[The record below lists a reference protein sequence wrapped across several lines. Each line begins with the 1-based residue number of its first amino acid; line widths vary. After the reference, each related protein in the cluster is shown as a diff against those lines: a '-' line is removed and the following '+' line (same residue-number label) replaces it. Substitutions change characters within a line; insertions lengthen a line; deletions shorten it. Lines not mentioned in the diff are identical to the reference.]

1 MYTCSLSYLFCR
13 CLIIV
18 SCRRRKNH
26 ARVIKRTAPRRDRCT
41 ERRKHLGSHLIQELQ
56 VHQIVV
62 GAALYDDGFTGI
74 DPLVPAWETTALNEK
89 KRFEWGRGEKRNH
102 FQGLPGGLSA
112 LPGEHSP
119 PLSQALIALHLCFDL
134 SLSNEPRRAEVS
146 AEPAGFTELWRTS
159 GDTRGT
165 HCQGG
170 QAVKRQ
176 PLHM

>member
-1 MYTCSLSYLFCR
+1 MPQ
-13 CLIIV
+13 
-18 SCRRRKNH
+18 K
-26 ARVIKRTAPRRDRCT
+26 AVIK
-41 ERRKHLGSHLIQELQ
+41 KKK
-56 VHQIVV
+56 
-62 GAALYDDGFTGI
+62 
-74 DPLVPAWETTALNEK
+74 TTALNEK
-89 KRFEWGRGEKRNH
+89 KRFECGRGEKRSH

-146 AEPAGFTELWRTS
+146 AEPAGFTELRRTS

-165 HCQGG
+165 RCQGG